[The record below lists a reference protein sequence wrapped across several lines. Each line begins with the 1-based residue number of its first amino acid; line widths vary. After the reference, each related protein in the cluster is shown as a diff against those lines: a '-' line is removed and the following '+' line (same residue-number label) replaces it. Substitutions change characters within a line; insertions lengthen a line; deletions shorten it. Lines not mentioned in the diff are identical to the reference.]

1 VSRPLRCRDAAHH
14 VARDAGK
21 FRSGKPGQVYGRQAP
36 SGCFYFCRAS
46 EPQKWKPLL
55 LVTLRLPPKD
65 DARAGL
71 ATVLA
76 DMCIGVFAELEKP
89 IAVAAALLV
98 ERAVVAVAFL
108 MDDAEIVAAALGDA
122 GDVADAVLPDRA
134 AFDFVDQCIKTQ
146 TGLEH
151 TV

>member
-1 VSRPLRCRDAAHH
+1 
-14 VARDAGK
+14 
-21 FRSGKPGQVYGRQAP
+21 
-36 SGCFYFCRAS
+36 
-46 EPQKWKPLL
+46 
-55 LVTLRLPPKD
+55 
-65 DARAGL
+65 

-76 DMCIGVFAELEKP
+76 DMGIGAFAELEKP

-151 TV
+151 TVLIGIGGSQIDRELAGLGGRDRRSESD